1 MDMIAKSRWHEFE
14 SAMLNAMQQG
24 MRMLGPAYLPCMVFL
39 HSESRERDV
48 VLAPVNLPLTR
59 VKQALQARIDSTPDQ
74 RAIDQRE
81 ARQAASVA
89 VAQAAKPLPGP
100 TVAEVLSQIR
110 RAMPFIENNAANAQ
124 GRKMLAEILM
134 QSPFRAENETT
145 Q

>member
-24 MRMLGPAYLPCMVFL
+24 MRMLGPTYLPCMVFL
-39 HSESRERDV
+39 HNESRERDV

-81 ARQAASVA
+81 ARQSAPVV
-89 VAQAAKPLPGP
+89 VAQAAALPGP

>member
-24 MRMLGPAYLPCMVFL
+24 MRMLGPAYLPCMIFL

-81 ARQAASVA
+81 ARQSAPVV
-89 VAQAAKPLPGP
+89 VAQAAALPGP